1 MKLARPIIACAAAIA
16 LGACNEKIDP
26 VVPLDLDALSV
37 ETSSSTDTLVT
48 GDTAFITFRFTNPSD
63 TALTLTSDA
72 ISPSDGKPC
81 PVLVPVAAYPGTNT
95 VYSFILSTCF
105 GGSDTTLTGQLQLQN
120 ITIPARGS
128 IERVV
133 PFTGYTRAG
142 TTSTP
147 RCLATGKQWIQPLFL
162 VDRQYVFPI
171 GVDRTDGPALLYL
184 KPPAAGTTP
193 CTTSST

>member
-147 RCLATGKQWIQPLFL
+147 RCLATGPQWIQPLFL